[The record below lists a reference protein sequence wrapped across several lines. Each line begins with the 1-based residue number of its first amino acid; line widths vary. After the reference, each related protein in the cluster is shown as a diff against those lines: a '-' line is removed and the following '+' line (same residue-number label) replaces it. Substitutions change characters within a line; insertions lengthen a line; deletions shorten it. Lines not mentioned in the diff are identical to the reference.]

1 VLAMARA
8 ACEIVSME
16 KALKSTR
23 HLVAACALLMASR
36 LAVAGASDYRFD
48 TVHSQIFFSGSHQ
61 GYTNPVGRMHVK
73 SGFFS
78 FDPDDWI
85 QAKVDVTVD
94 IASLDM
100 GDEAWNGKLRSSFF
114 DVTTYPTARY
124 VGRKAEKTGER
135 TGVVHGA
142 LTLLGK
148 TWPVDL
154 QVTFNRAA
162 ADGYTLHFIAG
173 FSATATFKRSIFG
186 MTRSIPQVGDDIAIR
201 IEVEGVRDGDAK
213 QQAQPDVDEP

>member
-1 VLAMARA
+1 
-8 ACEIVSME
+8 ME

-78 FDPDDWI
+78 FDPDDWS

-135 TGVVHGA
+135 TGVVHGE

-148 TWPVDL
+148 TRPVDL
-154 QVTFNRAA
+154 QVTFNKVALN
-162 ADGYTLHFIAG
+162 GYTLRYVAG
-173 FSATATFKRSIFG
+173 FSATAAFKRSAFG
-186 MTRSIPQVGDDIAIR
+186 MDREVKTVGDDVSVRMEI
-201 IEVEGVRDGDAK
+201 EGVRERSDAPAAAK
-213 QQAQPDVDEP
+213 E